1 MKLTINATKL
11 EKLVKADLLA
21 KGLVASS
28 IEFINKRTGVE
39 AVVTV
44 KDEDDEEESKVDTGL
59 LEDGIKVVAPTV
71 TKEELAVI
79 ADLK

>member
-1 MKLTINATKL
+1 MKLTINASRL

-44 KDEDDEEESKVDTGL
+44 KDEDDEDEVQSEIGL